1 MSKDYRNTSKLAI
14 AGLIFAVAAPCLF
27 LLFAILAD
35 KGLAGFE
42 DVLSFIMAISPFIAL
57 ILSIAGVVVS
67 IRKNMKGIIP
77 GTVGLILSI
86 AEIIYFIAA
95 IGNFLTRMQNYNPF

>member
-1 MSKDYRNTSKLAI
+1 MSKDYRNTSKLAV

-27 LLFAILAD
+27 LLFAITAG
-35 KGLAGFE
+35 KGLAEFE
-42 DVLSFIMAISPFIAL
+42 NVLSSIIMLSPFIAL
-57 ILSIAGVVVS
+57 ILSIAGIVVS
-67 IRKNMKGIIP
+67 IKKNKNGIIP

-86 AEIIYFIAA
+86 AEIFILIAA